1 MGLPIGNSSCDWRPS
16 NRETAICLPSADQS
30 EQTTPLETARGAP
43 PFKGT
48 RDNVALAL
56 LFSDRSSNNSPER
69 ETPFKETPLK
79 PRVRVSGL
87 TELERKSRHGSDSHL
102 AL

>member
-30 EQTTPLETARGAP
+30 EHITPLETARGEP
-43 PFKGT
+43 PFNGT
-48 RDNVALAL
+48 RDSVPPAL
-56 LFSDRSSNNSPER
+56 LFSDLSNNNSPDR
-69 ETPFKETPLK
+69 ETPFNIAPSK
-79 PRVRVSGL
+79 PTVLVSGL
-87 TELERKSRHGSDSHL
+87 TELDKKSRHGSDSHL

>member
-1 MGLPIGNSSCDWRPS
+1 MGLPIGNSSWDWRPA

-30 EQTTPLETARGAP
+30 EHTTPLETAKGAP

-56 LFSDRSSNNSPER
+56 LFSDVSSNNSPER
-69 ETPFKETPLK
+69 ETPFNMAPSK
-79 PRVRVSGL
+79 PTVLVSGL
-87 TELERKSRHGSDSHL
+87 TELDRKSRHGSDSHL